1 MSNPTPFQRNAAR
14 IHACS
19 DSPEMAKLHSASLSE
34 RYAANAAA
42 LLVPEFRYTWIDPQT
57 GRTRFCEAYADF
69 NEPGLPDNPE
79 RPKGCWHQGLS
90 LADPSRIAQVGLED
104 ALIQTASLGNPIDLA
119 FARKNHFFYLAT
131 AKKDLIAELVYW
143 FLGDIDAGYLV
154 LSPGSAMAMTV
165 AQWRAQRPFAYAAR
179 ESFREAPFAQA
190 WLQVIGRRDWM
201 WGFRAKLANP
211 CCPKGK
217 AHPYVIVM
225 DHAMGLR
232 VLTP

>member
-42 LLVPEFRYTWIDPQT
+42 LLVPEFRYTWIDIQT

-79 RPKGCWHQGLS
+79 RPRGWWHQGLS

-119 FARKNHFFYLAT
+119 FARENHFFYLAT
-131 AKKDLIAELVYW
+131 AKKELIDELVRW
-143 FLGDIDAGYLV
+143 LLADAEAGYLV
-154 LSPGSAMAMTV
+154 LSPDSTIAKTV
-165 AQWRAQRPFAYAAR
+165 AQWRARRPFAYAVR
-179 ESFREAPFAQA
+179 ESFREAPFVQT
-190 WLQVIGRRDWM
+190 WLQVIGRRDWL